1 VKLGKCGDHKRGS
14 ALLEQV
20 LAIGLLGGLLVVV
33 AVMTVKTKQAGQL
46 SQLTAE
52 ANCLAQDLIER
63 QLTVKLADL
72 PVSPATSG
80 KLHNGVDYQGVVETY
95 SLGAAGLTDDE
106 IKGVRATI
114 SWVDSLGPHK
124 VQAETVVA
132 KVPK

>member
-1 VKLGKCGDHKRGS
+1 M
-14 ALLEQV
+14 LEQV